1 MIQTKSIFGYGMTA
15 ALAMV
20 VVGIAALIS
29 ANAHAQNMTT
39 PPTSQQ
45 QDQTAEGWMSSF
57 DLEKCDFVSTGEN
70 KYFILKP
77 GYQVTLEG
85 EEDDEELQLVM
96 TVLNE
101 TKIVS
106 GIETRVVEEK
116 ETEGGNLAEISR
128 NYFALCKPTNNAIY
142 FGEDVDIYEN
152 GEIVS
157 HEGAWLSGQNGSKAG
172 MIMPGRVEVGL
183 KYYQEIAPGVAEDRA
198 KIVSVN
204 SSMVTPAGTF
214 DQVLKTEETNPL
226 EPEEKEFKFYAPG
239 IGLIQEEAIKLVN
252 YTKP

>member
-15 ALAMV
+15 AV
-20 VVGIAALIS
+20 VMLVAGIAAPVTV
-29 ANAHAQNMTT
+29 NAHSQNMTT
-39 PPTSQQ
+39 PPTIQQ
-45 QDQTAEGWMSSF
+45 QDQNAEGWVSSF
-57 DLEKCDFVSTGEN
+57 NLEKCNFVSTGEN

-77 GYQVTLEG
+77 GYQITLEG
-85 EEDDEELQLVM
+85 EEDGEELKLVM

-101 TKIVS
+101 TKIVN

-116 ETEGGNLAEISR
+116 ETEGSNLVEISR

-142 FGEDVDIYEN
+142 FGEDVDIYAN

-157 HEGAWLSGQNGSKAG
+157 QEGAWLAGQNSSKAG
-172 MIMPGRVEVGL
+172 MIMPGKVEVGL

-204 SSMVTPAGTF
+204 DSMVTPVGTF

-226 EPEEKEFKFYAPG
+226 RPEEKEFKFYAPG